1 MEFGR
6 GAAQVKKR
14 GIRRLGLA
22 MWIIGFVFG
31 LGWEPA
37 RPAGGAA
44 QVELAPDAGAPK
56 LVALTFDDGP
66 RSTTTGRLLEGLAL
80 REVPAT
86 FFLVGERIAGNEAL
100 IREMAEAGHQIGIHT
115 YSHVRVTDL
124 SQQEFALQM
133 ERTRALLMDIL
144 GSGTFWLRPPYGTVD
159 EAVEQWA
166 DGPLILWSVDP
177 RDWEDRNT
185 DRIVAAVVD
194 QVKDGDIILMHDIY
208 DSSVDAAL
216 RIVDCLQEK
225 GYYFV
230 TVEQLMSQ
238 RQVEPERGAVYTA
251 LPPEAEESGAYT
263 D

>member
-1 MEFGR
+1 M
-6 GAAQVKKR
+6 KKR
-14 GIRRLGLA
+14 WVRRLGLA
-22 MWIIGFVFG
+22 GWMVGLVLC
-31 LGWEPA
+31 LGWETA
-37 RPAGGAA
+37 WPAGGAA
-44 QVELAPDAGAPK
+44 QVEVEPDAGVPK

-66 RSTTTGRLLEGLAL
+66 RGVTTGRLLEGLAL

-100 IREMAEAGHQIGIHT
+100 IREMAEAGNQIGIHT

-124 SQQEFALQM
+124 SKQEFELQI
-133 ERTRALLMDIL
+133 EKTCGLLTDIL
-144 GSGTFWLRPPYGTVD
+144 GSGEFWLRPPYGTVD
-159 EAVEQWA
+159 EAVEQWV

-177 RDWEDRNT
+177 RDWEDRNV

-194 QVKDGDIILMHDIY
+194 HVKDGDIILMHDIY

-216 RIVDCLQEK
+216 QIVDRLQEK

-251 LPPEAEESGAYT
+251 LPPAAKESGAYS